1 MHSFD
6 DLDLKLLS
14 ELKKDGSISVPV
26 LAKKL
31 EINSSVLYSRIKRL
45 NKKKIIKKFTIEI
58 DDVQLGY
65 EVKAS
70 VGINR
75 DPKFKEIIQQSLLNT
90 SEVTEI
96 CEITGR
102 FDIIIKIL
110 AEDLEQL
117 HTIIIDKIGKIDGIQ
132 NTETFVE
139 LEKIDKTPIYLSKN

>member
-1 MHSFD
+1 MHHFD

-14 ELKKDGSISVPV
+14 ELKKDSSISVPI
-26 LAKKL
+26 LSKKL
-31 EINSSVLYSRIKRL
+31 GINSSVIYSRIKRL
-45 NKKKIIKKFTIEI
+45 IKKKLIKKYTIEI
-58 DDVQLGY
+58 DDAQLGF

-75 DPKFKEIIQQSLLNT
+75 DPKFKEEIQQSLLDT
-90 SEVTEI
+90 PEVAEI

-102 FDIIIKIL
+102 FDIIIKVL

-117 HTIIIDKIGKIDGIQ
+117 HTIIIDKIGKIEGIQ

-139 LEKIDKTPIYLSKN
+139 LEKTDKAPIYLSKK

>member
-1 MHSFD
+1 MHHFD

-14 ELKKDGSISVPV
+14 ELKKDSSISVPI
-26 LAKKL
+26 LSKKL
-31 EINSSVLYSRIKRL
+31 GTNSSVIYSRIKRL
-45 NKKKIIKKFTIEI
+45 IKKKLIKKYTIEI

-75 DPKFKEIIQQSLLNT
+75 DPKFKEEIQRSLLDT
-90 SEVTEI
+90 PEVAEI

-102 FDIIIKIL
+102 FDIIIKVL
-110 AEDLEQL
+110 AEDLDQL
-117 HTIIIDKIGKIDGIQ
+117 HTIIIDKIGKIEGIQ

-139 LEKIDKTPIYLSKN
+139 LEKTDKAPIYLSKK

>member
-1 MHSFD
+1 MHHFD

-14 ELKKDGSISVPV
+14 ELKRDSSISVPI
-26 LAKKL
+26 LSKKL
-31 EINSSVLYSRIKRL
+31 GINSSVIYSRIKRL
-45 NKKKIIKKFTIEI
+45 IKKKLIKKYTIEI
-58 DDVQLGY
+58 DDAQLGF

-75 DPKFKEIIQQSLLNT
+75 DPKFKDVIQQSLLDT
-90 SEVTEI
+90 PEVAEI

-102 FDIIIKIL
+102 FDIIIKVL

-139 LEKIDKTPIYLSKN
+139 LEKTDKAPIYLSKK

>member
-45 NKKKIIKKFTIEI
+45 IKKKLIKKFTIEI
-58 DDVQLGY
+58 DDAQLGY

-75 DPKFKEIIQQSLLNT
+75 DPKFKEIIQQNLLNT
-90 SEVTEI
+90 PEVTEI

-139 LEKIDKTPIYLSKN
+139 LEKTDKTPIYLSKN

>member
-1 MHSFD
+1 MHHFD

-14 ELKKDGSISVPV
+14 ELKKDSSISVPI
-26 LAKKL
+26 LSKKL
-31 EINSSVLYSRIKRL
+31 GTNSSVIYSRIKRL
-45 NKKKIIKKFTIEI
+45 IKKKLIKKYTIEI
-58 DDVQLGY
+58 DDAQLGFD
-65 EVKAS
+65 VKAS

-75 DPKFKEIIQQSLLNT
+75 DPKFKDQIQQNLLNT
-90 SEVTEI
+90 PEVAEI

-102 FDIIIKIL
+102 FDIIIRVL

-139 LEKIDKTPIYLSKN
+139 LEKTDKAPIYLSKN

>member
-1 MHSFD
+1 MHHFD

-14 ELKKDGSISVPV
+14 ELKKDSSISVPI
-26 LAKKL
+26 LSKKL
-31 EINSSVLYSRIKRL
+31 GINSSVIYSRIKRL
-45 NKKKIIKKFTIEI
+45 IKKKLIKKYTIEI
-58 DDVQLGY
+58 DDAQLGF

-75 DPKFKEIIQQSLLNT
+75 DPKFKEEIQRSLLDT
-90 SEVTEI
+90 PEVAEI

-102 FDIIIKIL
+102 FDIIIKVL

-117 HTIIIDKIGKIDGIQ
+117 HTIIIDKIGKIEGIQ

-139 LEKIDKTPIYLSKN
+139 LEKTDKAPIYLSKK

>member
-1 MHSFD
+1 MHHFD

-14 ELKKDGSISVPV
+14 ELKKDSSISVPI
-26 LAKKL
+26 LSKKL
-31 EINSSVLYSRIKRL
+31 GTNSSVIYSRIKRL
-45 NKKKIIKKFTIEI
+45 IKKKLIKKYTIEI

-70 VGINR
+70 VGIKR
-75 DPKFKEIIQQSLLNT
+75 DPKFKEEIQRSLLDT
-90 SEVTEI
+90 PEVAEI

-102 FDIIIKIL
+102 FDIIIKVL

-117 HTIIIDKIGKIDGIQ
+117 HTIIIDKIGKIEGIQ

-139 LEKIDKTPIYLSKN
+139 LEKTDKAPIYLSKK

>member
-1 MHSFD
+1 MHHFD
-6 DLDLKLLS
+6 DLDLQLLS
-14 ELKKDGSISVPV
+14 ELKKDSSISVPI
-26 LAKKL
+26 LSKKL
-31 EINSSVLYSRIKRL
+31 GTNSSVIYSRIKRL
-45 NKKKIIKKFTIEI
+45 IKKKLIKKYTIEI

-75 DPKFKEIIQQSLLNT
+75 DPKFKEEIQQSLLDT
-90 SEVTEI
+90 PEVAEI

-102 FDIIIKIL
+102 FDIIIKVL

-117 HTIIIDKIGKIDGIQ
+117 HTIIIDKIGKIEGIQ

-139 LEKIDKTPIYLSKN
+139 LEKTDKAPIYLSKK

>member
-31 EINSSVLYSRIKRL
+31 GINSSVLYSRIKRL

>member
-1 MHSFD
+1 MHHFD

-14 ELKKDGSISVPV
+14 ELKKDSSISVPI
-26 LAKKL
+26 LSKKL
-31 EINSSVLYSRIKRL
+31 GINSSVIYSRIKRL
-45 NKKKIIKKFTIEI
+45 IKKKLIKKYTIEI

-75 DPKFKEIIQQSLLNT
+75 DPKFKEEIQQSLLDT
-90 SEVTEI
+90 PEVAEI
-96 CEITGR
+96 CVITGS
-102 FDIIIKIL
+102 FDIIIKVL

-139 LEKIDKTPIYLSKN
+139 LEKTDKAPIYLSKK

>member
-1 MHSFD
+1 MHNFD
-6 DLDLKLLS
+6 DLDLNLLS
-14 ELKKDGSISVPV
+14 ELKKDSNISVPI
-26 LAKKL
+26 LSKKL
-31 EINSSVLYSRIKRL
+31 GINSSVIYSRIKRL
-45 NKKKIIKKFTIEI
+45 IKKKLIKKYTIEI
-58 DDVQLGY
+58 DDAQLGF

-75 DPKFKEIIQQSLLNT
+75 DPKFKDAIQQNLLNT
-90 SEVTEI
+90 PEVSEI

-102 FDIIIKIL
+102 FDIIIKVL

-139 LEKIDKTPIYLSKN
+139 LEKTDKTPIYLSRN

>member
-1 MHSFD
+1 MHNFD

-45 NKKKIIKKFTIEI
+45 IKKKIIKKFTIDI
-58 DDVQLGY
+58 DDAQLGY

>member
-1 MHSFD
+1 MHHFD

-14 ELKKDGSISVPV
+14 ELKKDSSISVPI
-26 LAKKL
+26 LSKKL
-31 EINSSVLYSRIKRL
+31 GINSSVIYSRIKRL
-45 NKKKIIKKFTIEI
+45 IKKKLIKKYTIEI
-58 DDVQLGY
+58 DDGQLGF

-75 DPKFKEIIQQSLLNT
+75 DPKFKEEIQQSLLDT
-90 SEVTEI
+90 PEVAEI

-102 FDIIIKIL
+102 FDIIIKVL

-117 HTIIIDKIGKIDGIQ
+117 HTIIIDKIGKIEGIQ

-139 LEKIDKTPIYLSKN
+139 LEKTDKAPIYLSKK

>member
-1 MHSFD
+1 MHHFD

-14 ELKKDGSISVPV
+14 ELKKDSSISVPI
-26 LAKKL
+26 LSKKL
-31 EINSSVLYSRIKRL
+31 GINSSVIYSRIKRL
-45 NKKKIIKKFTIEI
+45 IKKKLIKKYTIEI

-75 DPKFKEIIQQSLLNT
+75 DPKFKEEIQRSLLDT
-90 SEVTEI
+90 PEVAEI

-102 FDIIIKIL
+102 FDIIIKVL

-117 HTIIIDKIGKIDGIQ
+117 HTIIIDKIGKIEGIQ

-139 LEKIDKTPIYLSKN
+139 LEKTDKAPIYLSKK